1 MPYQIEARQRWGG
14 DKFKIYSHTEFQVGQ
29 VVKVP
34 GSDHEGKKKNNTLNG
49 RSNFEYITIIE
60 KKDGIVIV
68 ESYHNVTLHRAA
80 RKIRHWWIKVR
91 PGFEKLESFR
101 EMAVEAQSEMDTVTE
116 MMRRK
121 VTRGVIV
128 MDDSVKEIEKLRR
141 KAQLK
146 MRKLDIMIK
155 RMEREKKENK

>member
-1 MPYQIEARQRWGG
+1 
-14 DKFKIYSHTEFQVGQ
+14 
-29 VVKVP
+29 
-34 GSDHEGKKKNNTLNG
+34 
-49 RSNFEYITIIE
+49 
-60 KKDGIVIV
+60 
-68 ESYHNVTLHRAA
+68 
-80 RKIRHWWIKVR
+80 
-91 PGFEKLESFR
+91 
-101 EMAVEAQSEMDTVTE
+101 MAVEAQSEMDTVTE